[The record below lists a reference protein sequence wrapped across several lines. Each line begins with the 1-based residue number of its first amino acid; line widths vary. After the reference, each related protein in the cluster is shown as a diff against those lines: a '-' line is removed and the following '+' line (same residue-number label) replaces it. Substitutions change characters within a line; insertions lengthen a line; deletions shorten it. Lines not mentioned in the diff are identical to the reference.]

1 MDCKEKQEKIEY
13 YAGNNMRHLKKLCD
27 PIIAKKFLPE
37 MYRDD
42 LYSDAQKVLME
53 SVESYRDDSGVAF
66 KDYLKVWNQKSC
78 VVIAK
83 NGMKNH

>member
-27 PIIAKKFLPE
+27 PIIAKKSLPE

-42 LYSDAQKVLME
+42 LYSDAQK
-53 SVESYRDDSGVAF
+53 Y
-66 KDYLKVWNQKSC
+66 
-78 VVIAK
+78 
-83 NGMKNH
+83 